1 MVCPVCHEPISEDMK
16 FCGRCGTKI
25 PRCPVCGKIIEKRM
39 RFCLNDGTPL
49 PEEILSVFPMDES
62 AQTFQSEALP
72 KQPVPLSLQEDGEPS
87 AASPATEGGQKTVP
101 LRESVGTDGWNTES
115 GLAID
120 TQDAHPVAVQR
131 FCLMC
136 GQPCPPGAELCE
148 ACQDRIMAEE
158 LVTAKGGSNRTRR
171 KRQRSRAVLIAVV
184 LLLMLALVGSAAG
197 YIAYGGAF
205 RERFLI
211 QKDDGIGP
219 EESLEGNAVESA
231 PSYGGVAAVERH
243 DGGIEPETV
252 PELETELETG
262 SEPKEVAAREM
273 EEEPDIEDTLYSD
286 DAVYQI
292 ASAKVRGVTIQS
304 ATEENW
310 AYNWLKIYYN
320 SFFADSEVPLA
331 LETWFQTYVPYE
343 CAAEAGWQDAWIQI
357 QSNIDDTNPMDDVY
371 NVSASSELAQPEYNL
386 LHSADRLVD
395 GTLDDAWSE
404 GVDGQG
410 EGEFITISLS
420 NLRVLSGMVMYAGYQ
435 RSESLYYK
443 NSRPS
448 LIRIAFDDG
457 DFEEIPLMDVLGRQD
472 LAFSRMHYAS
482 QVMIT
487 ILSVYPGNN
496 YSDTVI
502 SELSLY

>member
-262 SEPKEVAAREM
+262 SEPKEVAARETAFSEDIPTSEPYGNLEEDIRQIQNWYYNPGETERKITVPAGTDGWNDTREYSFH
-273 EEEPDIEDTLYSD
+273 EEELYFAFFHQGGDNERRLYFKNGTLIRYID
-286 DAVYQI
+286 ETHTVYDEALERFRDWEI
-292 ASAKVRGVTIQS
+292 RALVEAARLVADETPPEHGTESASALGGAEES
-304 ATEENW
+304 ARFVLEGSDSRYISREELIGLSEEQCRLARNE
-310 AYNWLKIYYN
+310 IYARHGRI
-320 SFFADSEVPLA
+320 FASE
-331 LETWFQTYVPYE
+331 
-343 CAAEAGWQDAWIQI
+343 
-357 QSNIDDTNPMDDVY
+357 
-371 NVSASSELAQPEYNL
+371 
-386 LHSADRLVD
+386 
-395 GTLDDAWSE
+395 
-404 GVDGQG
+404 
-410 EGEFITISLS
+410 
-420 NLRVLSGMVMYAGYQ
+420 NLRAYFSGKDWYHPSIGPDDFTEDMLNSYETANRDLIVAYEKEMGY
-435 RSESLYYK
+435 R
-443 NSRPS
+443 
-448 LIRIAFDDG
+448 
-457 DFEEIPLMDVLGRQD
+457 
-472 LAFSRMHYAS
+472 
-482 QVMIT
+482 
-487 ILSVYPGNN
+487 
-496 YSDTVI
+496 
-502 SELSLY
+502 